1 MECSPPRKRSAATD
15 RDLLLSTRGDSKRR
29 NQIVLCAAFDE
40 RTVSGVENALL
51 AEFDDADVLRAR
63 AAILDLSDACV
74 QRGGGE
80 LSLADVLAAA
90 PAGSD
95 ELATATADELRL
107 TSQLYTILVRYFV
120 IKGTSRSNAAQNS
133 APPPKR
139 KMLATEQLCQI
150 TA

>member
-1 MECSPPRKRSAATD
+1 MDSESASISFSSPLPNKRTRNRPSG
-15 RDLLLSTRGDSKRR
+15 TRGGTLNTWAGHHPTLSWTST
-29 NQIVLCAAFDE
+29 QQTAP
-40 RTVSGVENALL
+40 
-51 AEFDDADVLRAR
+51 R

-95 ELATATADELRL
+95 ELATTTADELRL
-107 TSQLYTILVRYFV
+107 TSQLYTILVTYYV
-120 IKGTSRSNAAQNS
+120 INGSSRSNAAQVS
-133 APPPKR
+133 ASPPKR